1 MTEAILIAG
10 FTGLVSSIVTV
21 TAVKVDVVWIKDT
34 IKNHSK
40 RIEKL
45 EEKTS

>member
-10 FTGLVSSIVTV
+10 FTGLVSSIVTI
-21 TAVKVDVVWIKDT
+21 TAVKVDVSWLKEN
-34 IKNHSK
+34 IKNHSH

-45 EEKTS
+45 EEKIS